1 MFPTDVFVIRDYLLL
16 MICYGQVWMILL
28 PHNGFTQVD
37 EKLEIGR
44 RLTEVDNKKKL
55 QKWGS
60 ERKTNG
66 VTFNRN
72 IILFNQF

>member
-55 QKWGS
+55 QK
-60 ERKTNG
+60 
-66 VTFNRN
+66 
-72 IILFNQF
+72 